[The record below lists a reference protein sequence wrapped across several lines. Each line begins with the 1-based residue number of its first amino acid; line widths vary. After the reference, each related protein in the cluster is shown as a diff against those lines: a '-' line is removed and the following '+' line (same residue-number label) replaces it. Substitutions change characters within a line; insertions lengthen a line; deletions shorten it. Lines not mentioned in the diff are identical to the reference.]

1 LSASGRVVL
10 GITGASGAIY
20 GVCAL
25 QRVATAFDEVYAI
38 ISPPAAIVLK
48 QELGLTV
55 DPERPSAEGLG
66 LPPLPNVRFLG
77 HRDFLTP
84 PASGSFRH
92 EGMLIAPC
100 SMGTVGRIAHG
111 VSDDLITRAAD
122 VALKERRR
130 LVLLIRESP
139 LSLVHLRNL
148 VAVTEAGAIVLP
160 ASPSFYFGQ
169 TTVNELVDGVVR
181 RALQCLGR
189 PDPDAMEWGL

>member
-1 LSASGRVVL
+1 MSGSGRLVL

-20 GVCAL
+20 GIRAL
-25 QRVATAFDEVYAI
+25 QHVAAAFDEVYAI
-38 ISPPAAIVLK
+38 VSPPATVVLK
-48 QELGLTV
+48 QELGLSV
-55 DPERPSAEGLG
+55 DPERPSAESLG
-66 LPPLPNVRFLG
+66 LPLLPNVRFLG

-130 LVLLIRESP
+130 LVLLIRETP

-148 VAVTEAGAIVLP
+148 VTVTEAGAIVLP

-169 TTVNELVDGVVR
+169 SSVEELVDGVVR

-189 PDPDAMEWGL
+189 PDPEARQWGI

>member
-1 LSASGRVVL
+1 MSGTGRVVL

-20 GVCAL
+20 GVRAL
-25 QRVATAFDEVYAI
+25 HRVAAAFDEVYAV

-48 QELGLTV
+48 QELALTV
-55 DPERPSAEGLG
+55 DPDRPTAAGLG
-66 LPPLPNVRFLG
+66 LPLLPNVRFLG

-122 VALKERRR
+122 VALKERRK

-169 TTVNELVDGVVR
+169 TTVEDLVDGVVR
-181 RALQCLGR
+181 RALQCLGA
-189 PDPDAMEWGL
+189 PVPDAREWGV